1 MKESELMKPLKRY
14 AIDAPDELLL
24 EISKQDEFEE
34 WVVPTLAP
42 TGYLSHGYFRYI
54 GKFPPQIVHKVILD
68 YGRPGG
74 TLLDP
79 MCGGGTSLIEAGLH
93 KMSAIGLDINPVSR
107 LISRVCTTV
116 IDPDYLNQTYQDVN
130 DLLSRQEMER
140 IPLFSQ
146 KSKNGRQRS
155 IRDLKGMEHYFD
167 DIALQQLIEVQ
178 EYIDGLSNEAVR
190 SFFQLALLATLR
202 KVSRANVKKMNTE
215 IDEDKKVLPVGV
227 TLRKKMLQ
235 MMEGNKSLAK
245 LEFPSSAI
253 TVQEGIAENTKVTDP
268 VDLVILH
275 PPYLSGTAFS
285 ESVQLQLAWL
295 GMKHKDLIP
304 KELAMRGSYF
314 HKANGLRKYLVGW
327 SQILSEAYRSLVP
340 GGVCVAVVGD
350 GRVDG
355 VRIPMGPITREFG
368 KDHGFEMEKWAKHL
382 LHHNTGRT
390 LNRRMV
396 HQDIIVFRKALND

>member
-1 MKESELMKPLKRY
+1 MKPLKRN
-14 AIDAPDELLL
+14 AIDAPEELLL
-24 EISKQDEFEE
+24 EISKQEEFEE
-34 WVVPTLAP
+34 WVVPSLAP

-54 GKFPPQIVHKVILD
+54 GKFPPQIVHKIIVD

-116 IDPDYLNQTYQDVN
+116 IDPDSLSKTYQNMDE
-130 DLLSRQEMER
+130 LLSRQELEG
-140 IPLFSQ
+140 IPLFLNSVKKRHQ
-146 KSKNGRQRS
+146 GSG
-155 IRDLKGMEHYFD
+155 RDLKGMEHYFD
-167 DIALQQLIEVQ
+167 DIALQQLMEVQ
-178 EYIDGLSNEAVR
+178 EYIDGLIDEAVKA
-190 SFFQLALLATLR
+190 FFQLALLATLR

-215 IDEDKKVLPVGV
+215 IDEDKKVQPVGP
-227 TLRKKMLQ
+227 TLRKKLLQ
-235 MMEGNKSLAK
+235 MMEGNRLLA
-245 LEFPSSAI
+245 EIGFPSHAI
-253 TVQEGIAENTKVTDP
+253 SVKEGIAENTKITGP
-268 VDLVILH
+268 IDLVILH

-314 HKANGLRKYLVGW
+314 HKPNGLRKYLVGW
-327 SQILSEAYRSLVP
+327 SQILREAYRSLGP

-368 KDHGFEMEKWAKHL
+368 EDHGFEMEKWAKHL

-396 HQDIIVFRKALND
+396 HQDIVIFRKALND